1 MHQRREVI
9 LLALGLLSQISLFWF
24 VAAWQEENS
33 ARIRAKK
40 TNKVDSG
47 GGEKRADTHVHA
59 YFAQYVQHLI
69 EQEHVHEQCT

>member
-1 MHQRREVI
+1 MHQQREVI

-40 TNKVDSG
+40 TNMVDSG
-47 GGEKRADTHVHA
+47 GGEKRADT
-59 YFAQYVQHLI
+59 QYYT
-69 EQEHVHEQCT
+69 CTRTLHNMYNI

>member
-9 LLALGLLSQISLFWF
+9 LMALGLLSQISLFWF

-40 TNKVDSG
+40 TNMVDSG
-47 GGEKRADTHVHA
+47 GGEKRADIHVHFTRTL
-59 YFAQYVQHLI
+59 YNMYNI
-69 EQEHVHEQCT
+69 